1 MANIF
6 PDNYPKTGWE
16 SQFDVEAGRKN
27 LPSADELVPH
37 PRYGKTPA
45 LHGEDFSHAARFGIY
60 QFQPAWTF
68 PATRIRADESKQNY
82 SVIPKKEY
90 VDVLCRCRECRRW
103 FIFFAKEQQY
113 WFEELRFF
121 VDSTCVHCP
130 ECRHTRRH
138 RHREEQEF
146 ASLQKETQPTPEQI
160 TRLLE
165 LTIALWHRQFIR
177 KRSQLDSTIRIAS
190 VHDPS
195 NVLLDDVRNF
205 RRTLD
210 EPLSS

>member
-1 MANIF
+1 MTNIF
-6 PDNYPKTGWE
+6 PNNFPKHGWE
-16 SQFDVEAGRKN
+16 KHFDAEATKLL
-27 LPSADELVPH
+27 LPDVDELVPH
-37 PRYGKTPA
+37 PRYGKAPLLSGKNLSQA
-45 LHGEDFSHAARFGIY
+45 VKFGIY
-60 QFQPAWTF
+60 QHQPAWIF

-82 SVIPKKEY
+82 SVFPRTEY
-90 VDVLCRCRECRRW
+90 FDVLCRCRDCRRW

-121 VDSTCVHCP
+121 VDSICVHCP
-130 ECRHTRRH
+130 ECRHARRH

-146 ASLQKETQPTPEQI
+146 AWLQKETQPTTEQI

-165 LTIALWHRQFIR
+165 LTIALWNRQFIR
-177 KRSQLDSTIRIAS
+177 KQSQLDSTIRIAS

-210 EPLSS
+210 KAQSS